1 MNTLPAS
8 ALVLSSTFLATA
20 VGALL
25 WAELKSSRL
34 GVWLIKPVAS
44 TLFVITALL
53 AGALAS
59 SYGRL
64 ILLGL
69 LLSWLGDV
77 FLISKRQLFFIV
89 GLGSFLLA
97 HVAFSGAF
105 LLQLLKVLPLTLA
118 ATATVV
124 FAIIILRWLWPHLS
138 HSFRPAVVSY
148 LAAISLMVVLASGTM
163 AAAGPQL
170 LIGAVMFAVSDIF
183 VARERFVSPSV
194 VNRLW
199 GLPLYYAAQLIF
211 ALSTQASEIGPR

>member
-1 MNTLPAS
+1 MDTLPS
-8 ALVLSSTFLATA
+8 LALVLSGTFLAIA
-20 VGALL
+20 VAALL
-25 WAELKSSRL
+25 WAELKLSRL
-34 GVWLIKPVAS
+34 GVWLAKPIAS

-77 FLISKRQLFFIV
+77 FLIPKRQLFFIV

-105 LLQLLKVLPLTLA
+105 LLQPLAVLPLALA
-118 ATATVV
+118 TTAMVV
-124 FAIIILRWLWPHLS
+124 VAIIVLRWLWPHLP
-138 HSFRPAVVSY
+138 HNFRPAVVSY
-148 LAAISLMVVLASGTM
+148 LGAISLMVVLASGTM
-163 AAAGPQL
+163 PATGLQL
-170 LIGAVMFAVSDIF
+170 AIGAVLFAASDIF
-183 VARERFVSPSV
+183 VARDRFVSPSV
-194 VNRLW
+194 ANRLW

-211 ALSTQASEIGPR
+211 ALSTQVR

>member
-1 MNTLPAS
+1 MNALSAS

-20 VGALL
+20 VAALL

-69 LLSWLGDV
+69 LFSWLGDV
-77 FLISKRQLFFIV
+77 FLIPKRRLFFIA

-105 LLQLLKVLPLTLA
+105 LQQPLEVLPLTLA

-124 FAIIILRWLWPHLS
+124 IAIIILRWLWHHLT
-138 HSFRPAVVSY
+138 HNFRPAVVSY
-148 LAAISLMVVLASGTM
+148 LAAISLMVVFASGTL
-163 AAAGPQL
+163 AAAGPLL

-183 VARERFVSPSV
+183 VARERFVSLSV

-199 GLPLYYAAQLIF
+199 GLPLYYGAQLIF
-211 ALSTQASEIGPR
+211 ALSTQDH

>member
-1 MNTLPAS
+1 MAPI
-8 ALVLSSTFLATA
+8 LSGAFLAIA

-25 WAELKSSRL
+25 WAELKLSRL
-34 GVWLIKPVAS
+34 GVWLAKPIAS

-59 SYGRL
+59 SYGQL

-77 FLISKRQLFFIV
+77 FLIPKRQLFFIA

-105 LLQLLKVLPLTLA
+105 LLQPLAVLPLALA
-118 ATATVV
+118 ATAMVV
-124 FAIIILRWLWPHLS
+124 VAIIVLRWLWPHLP
-138 HSFRPAVVSY
+138 HNFRPAVVSY
-148 LAAISLMVVLASGTM
+148 LGAISLMVILASGTM
-163 AAAGPQL
+163 AATGL
-170 LIGAVMFAVSDIF
+170 YLVIGAVMFAASDIF
-183 VARERFVSPSV
+183 VARDRFVSPSV
-194 VNRLW
+194 SNRLW

-211 ALSTQASEIGPR
+211 ALSTQVR

>member
-1 MNTLPAS
+1 MNALSAS

-20 VGALL
+20 VAALL

-34 GVWLIKPVAS
+34 GVCLIKPVAS

-69 LLSWLGDV
+69 LFSWLGDV
-77 FLISKRQLFFIV
+77 FLIPKRQLFFIA

-105 LLQLLKVLPLTLA
+105 LQQPLEVLPLTLA

-124 FAIIILRWLWPHLS
+124 IAIIILRWLWPHLT
-138 HSFRPAVVSY
+138 HNFRPAVVSY
-148 LAAISLMVVLASGTM
+148 LAAISLMGVLATGTM
-163 AAAGPQL
+163 AAAGLQL
-170 LIGAVMFAVSDIF
+170 AIGAVMFAVSDIF
-183 VARERFVSPSV
+183 VARDRFVSPSV
-194 VNRLW
+194 ANRLW
-199 GLPLYYAAQLIF
+199 GLPLYYGAQLIF
-211 ALSTQASEIGPR
+211 ALSTQDH

>member
-25 WAELKSSRL
+25 LAELKSSRL

-105 LLQLLKVLPLTLA
+105 LLQSLKVLPLTLA

-124 FAIIILRWLWPHLS
+124 FAIITLRWLWPHLS

>member
-25 WAELKSSRL
+25 WAELKSSWL

-69 LLSWLGDV
+69 LFSWLGDV
-77 FLISKRQLFFIV
+77 FLIPKRQLFFII

-105 LLQLLKVLPLTLA
+105 LLQSLKVLPLTLA

-211 ALSTQASEIGPR
+211 ALSTQDP

>member
-1 MNTLPAS
+1 
-8 ALVLSSTFLATA
+8 VLSSTFLATA
-20 VGALL
+20 VAALL

-69 LLSWLGDV
+69 LFSWLGDV
-77 FLISKRQLFFIV
+77 FLIPKRQLFFIA

-105 LLQLLKVLPLTLA
+105 LQQPLEVLPLTLA

-124 FAIIILRWLWPHLS
+124 IAIIILRWLWPHLT
-138 HSFRPAVVSY
+138 HNFRPAVVSY
-148 LAAISLMVVLASGTM
+148 LAAISLMVVLATGTM
-163 AAAGPQL
+163 AAAGLQL
-170 LIGAVMFAVSDIF
+170 AIGAVMFAVSDIF
-183 VARERFVSPSV
+183 VARDRFVSPSV
-194 VNRLW
+194 ANRLW
-199 GLPLYYAAQLIF
+199 GLPLYYGAQLIF
-211 ALSTQASEIGPR
+211 ALSTQDH

>member
-1 MNTLPAS
+1 LNTLSAS

-20 VGALL
+20 VAVLL

-44 TLFVITALL
+44 TLFVVTALL
-53 AGALAS
+53 AGALGS
-59 SYGRL
+59 SFGQL

-69 LLSWLGDV
+69 LFSWLGDV
-77 FLISKRQLFFIV
+77 FLIPKRQLFFIA

-105 LLQLLKVLPLTLA
+105 LLQPLEVLPLTLA

-124 FAIIILRWLWPHLS
+124 CAIIILRWLWPHLT
-138 HSFRPAVVSY
+138 HNFRPAVVSY
-148 LAAISLMVVLASGTM
+148 LAAISLMVVLAAGTITT
-163 AAAGPQL
+163 AGPLL

-183 VARERFVSPSV
+183 VARDRFVAPSV
-194 VNRLW
+194 ANRLW

-211 ALSTQASEIGPR
+211 ALSTQNPS

>member
-1 MNTLPAS
+1 MNALSAS

-20 VGALL
+20 VAALL

-69 LLSWLGDV
+69 LFSWLGDV
-77 FLISKRQLFFIV
+77 FLIPKRQLFFIA

-105 LLQLLKVLPLTLA
+105 LQQPLEVLPLTLA

-124 FAIIILRWLWPHLS
+124 IAIIILRWLWPHLT
-138 HSFRPAVVSY
+138 HNFRPAVVSY
-148 LAAISLMVVLASGTM
+148 LAAISLMVVLATGTM
-163 AAAGPQL
+163 AAAGLQL
-170 LIGAVMFAVSDIF
+170 AIGAVMFAVSDIF
-183 VARERFVSPSV
+183 VARDRFVSPSV
-194 VNRLW
+194 ANRLW

-211 ALSTQASEIGPR
+211 ALSTQNP

>member
-25 WAELKSSRL
+25 WAELKSSWL

-105 LLQLLKVLPLTLA
+105 LLQSLKVLPLTLA

>member
-1 MNTLPAS
+1 MNALSAS

-20 VGALL
+20 VAALL

-69 LLSWLGDV
+69 LFSWLGDV
-77 FLISKRQLFFIV
+77 FLIPKRQLFFIA

-105 LLQLLKVLPLTLA
+105 LQQPLEVLPLTLA

-124 FAIIILRWLWPHLS
+124 IAIIILRWLWPHLT
-138 HSFRPAVVSY
+138 HNFRPAVVSY
-148 LAAISLMVVLASGTM
+148 LAAISLMVVLATGTM
-163 AAAGPQL
+163 AAAGLQL
-170 LIGAVMFAVSDIF
+170 AIGAVMFAVSDIF
-183 VARERFVSPSV
+183 VARDRFVSPSV
-194 VNRLW
+194 ANRLW
-199 GLPLYYAAQLIF
+199 GLPLYYGAQLIF
-211 ALSTQASEIGPR
+211 ALSTQDH

>member
-8 ALVLSSTFLATA
+8 ALVLSGTFLATA
-20 VGALL
+20 VAALL

-34 GVWLIKPVAS
+34 GIWLIKPVAS

-59 SYGRL
+59 SYGQL

-77 FLISKRQLFFIV
+77 FLIPKRQLFFIA

-105 LLQLLKVLPLTLA
+105 LLQPLAVLPLALA
-118 ATATVV
+118 AAVTVV
-124 FAIIILRWLWPHLS
+124 FATIILRWLWPHLT
-138 HSFRPAVVSY
+138 HNFRPAVVSY
-148 LAAISLMVVLASGTM
+148 LAAISLMFVLAAGSVGAT
-163 AAAGPQL
+163 GPQL
-170 LIGAVMFAVSDIF
+170 LVGAAMFAVSDIF
-183 VARERFVSPSV
+183 VARDRFVSPSV
-194 VNRLW
+194 ANKLW
-199 GLPLYYAAQLIF
+199 GLPLYYGAQLIF
-211 ALSTQASEIGPR
+211 ALSTQNP

>member
-8 ALVLSSTFLATA
+8 ALALSSTFLATA
-20 VGALL
+20 VAALL

-53 AGALAS
+53 AGALDS
-59 SYGRL
+59 FYGRL

-77 FLISKRQLFFIV
+77 LLIPKRQLFFIA

-105 LLQLLKVLPLTLA
+105 LLQPLEVLPLTLA

-124 FAIIILRWLWPHLS
+124 AGVIILRWLWPHLT
-138 HSFRPAVVSY
+138 HNFRPTIVSY
-148 LAAISLMVVLASGTM
+148 LAAISLMVVLAAGTM
-163 AAAGPQL
+163 AAVGPQL

-183 VARERFVSPSV
+183 VARDRFVSPAV
-194 VNRLW
+194 ANRLW
-199 GLPLYYAAQLIF
+199 GLPLYYGAQLIF
-211 ALSTQASEIGPR
+211 ALSTQNP

>member
-1 MNTLPAS
+1 
-8 ALVLSSTFLATA
+8 VLSSTFLAIA
-20 VGALL
+20 VAALV

-34 GVWLIKPVAS
+34 GTWLTKPVAS
-44 TLFVITALL
+44 TLFIVTALL

-69 LLSWLGDV
+69 FFSWLGDV
-77 FLISKRQLFFIV
+77 FLIPKRQIFFIA

-97 HVAFSGAF
+97 HLAFSAAF
-105 LLQLLKVLPLTLA
+105 LLQQLEVLPLALA

-138 HSFRPAVVSY
+138 HKFRPAVVSY
-148 LAAISLMVVLASGTM
+148 LGAISLMVVLAAGTM
-163 AAAGPQL
+163 ATAGLNL

-183 VARERFVSPSV
+183 VARDRFVSPSV
-194 VNRLW
+194 ANRLW
-199 GLPLYYAAQLIF
+199 GLPLYYGAQLIF
-211 ALSTQASEIGPR
+211 ALSTQDH

>member
-25 WAELKSSRL
+25 LAELKSSRL

-105 LLQLLKVLPLTLA
+105 LLHSLEVLPMTFA
-118 ATATVV
+118 ATGTVV
-124 FAIIILRWLWPHLS
+124 VAIIILRWLWPHLL
-138 HSFRPAVVSY
+138 HNFRPAVVSY

-163 AAAGPQL
+163 AAVGPQL

-183 VARERFVSPSV
+183 VARERFFSPSV
-194 VNRLW
+194 ANRLW

-211 ALSTQASEIGPR
+211 ALSTQDP

>member
-1 MNTLPAS
+1 MNALSAS

-20 VGALL
+20 VAALL

-34 GVWLIKPVAS
+34 GVWLIKPFAS

-69 LLSWLGDV
+69 LFSWLGDV
-77 FLISKRQLFFIV
+77 FLIPKRQLFFIA

-105 LLQLLKVLPLTLA
+105 LQQPLEVLPLTLA

-124 FAIIILRWLWPHLS
+124 IAIIILRWLWPHLT
-138 HSFRPAVVSY
+138 HNFRPAVVSY
-148 LAAISLMVVLASGTM
+148 LAAISLMVVLATGTM
-163 AAAGPQL
+163 AAAGLQL
-170 LIGAVMFAVSDIF
+170 AIGAVMFAVSDIF
-183 VARERFVSPSV
+183 VARDRFVSPSV
-194 VNRLW
+194 ANRLW
-199 GLPLYYAAQLIF
+199 GLPLYYGAQLIF
-211 ALSTQASEIGPR
+211 ALSTQDH

>member
-8 ALVLSSTFLATA
+8 ALVLSSTFLATE

-25 WAELKSSRL
+25 WAELKSSWL

-105 LLQLLKVLPLTLA
+105 LLQSLKVLPLTLA